1 MRRFLGRRGLPGRSR
16 ELGGPRAALAVGHRP
31 SPRRCAGRGFAGKGR
46 LSPARKNT
54 YVRRGLDPSSFRP
67 GSPGPSTLLPL
78 PDPGAHGPSSPPEP
92 QAHEYESR
100 PPPWSR
106 TQEVKPLSLLL
117 DLNPRIRA
125 PKPLLDLRAR
135 SSGPLPLGTQT
146 QESGLSFPRLQ
157 ASGIPG
163 QEEVQGRAPPHS
175 PRSQREN
182 PRLRRRLGIPSGM
195 TAGVGAVGPP
205 GSVWLCTA
213 PSLITQQKLRPHQG
227 SHGHPLQCLLLHCGP
242 GLSLF
247 HKHTSSFLSLPF
259 YLPPPL
265 LRTLERNFFLV
276 FFF

>member
-16 ELGGPRAALAVGHRP
+16 LRRRKGGVSGTLG
-31 SPRRCAGRGFAGKGR
+31 SSEAGSWQR
-46 LSPARKNT
+46 SWSQ
-54 YVRRGLDPSSFRP
+54 DSSFD
-67 GSPGPSTLLPL
+67 SL
-78 PDPGAHGPSSPPEP
+78 GAFPNS
-92 QAHEYESR
+92 ESGR
-100 PPPWSR
+100 PPP
-106 TQEVKPLSLLL
+106 LSHLLSH
-117 DLNPRIRA
+117 RRE
-125 PKPLLDLRAR
+125 
-135 SSGPLPLGTQT
+135 LGRRPPAFTET
-146 QESGLSFPRLQ
+146 LCGSGLRGEGPTLPGKEKHLRE